1 MRDEELGDRFHL
13 LMEQLNDV
21 VAEEVA
27 HEALLQALPEVVD
40 QVIQVESVL
49 RRGLVGSGL
58 RICKLLLNI
67 RSVKIL
73 TEIPGTFV

>member
-1 MRDEELGDRFHL
+1 MQTLALFADEDLPLLFSGCHEVCLELVDQADQLVSHGLLVVRDEELGDRFHL

-40 QVIQVESVL
+40 
-49 RRGLVGSGL
+49 
-58 RICKLLLNI
+58 
-67 RSVKIL
+67 
-73 TEIPGTFV
+73 

>member
-1 MRDEELGDRFHL
+1 MQTLALFADEDLPLFLRRGHEVCLELVDQADQLVSHGLLVVRDEELGDRFHL

-40 QVIQVESVL
+40 
-49 RRGLVGSGL
+49 
-58 RICKLLLNI
+58 
-67 RSVKIL
+67 
-73 TEIPGTFV
+73 